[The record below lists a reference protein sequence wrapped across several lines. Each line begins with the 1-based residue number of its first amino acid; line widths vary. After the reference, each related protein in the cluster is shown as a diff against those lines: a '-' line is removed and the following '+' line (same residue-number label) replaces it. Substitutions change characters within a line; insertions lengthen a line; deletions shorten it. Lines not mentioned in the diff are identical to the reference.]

1 MFMATKTINGNE
13 SNNKALVFEE
23 RKGDEIIARVLIQML
38 QRLSEQ
44 LVAHQVGVE
53 HLPLE

>member
-13 SNNKALVFEE
+13 SNNKVLVFEE

-53 HLPLE
+53 HLPSE